1 MANTR
6 EWRITPLA
14 WYTLWEY
21 KLYFVNLGKWYAKIF
36 LRKGKITKTPYLTFE
51 ADSKIELI
59 QKIDDH
65 CLKTFGKIFRYK
77 KLAHQEPEKAPK
89 TKPNQTKVPEKIPC
103 TFSSDYPD
111 EVKKNAQEVTDGML
125 KLFANLIVDLDT
137 IKKNSWFCLVLSW
150 LSFACLI
157 GLIAITL

>member
-1 MANTR
+1 MSNTR

-36 LRKGKITKTPYLTFE
+36 LRKGKMTKTPYLTFE
-51 ADSKIELI
+51 ADSKIELM

-77 KLAHQEPEKAPK
+77 KLAHQEPS
-89 TKPNQTKVPEKIPC
+89 QTKREELKVHHVMPRSIPAVPDRDSINAYMEILHNLKIIK
-103 TFSSDYPD
+103 TLTTLWVMLS
-111 EVKKNAQEVTDGML
+111 ALAVTMIML
-125 KLFANLIVDLDT
+125 LNIMK
-137 IKKNSWFCLVLSW
+137 
-150 LSFACLI
+150 
-157 GLIAITL
+157 

>member
-36 LRKGKITKTPYLTFE
+36 LRKGKMTKTPYLTFE
-51 ADSKIELI
+51 ADSKVELL

-77 KLAHQEPEKAPK
+77 KLAHQEPAKKEP
-89 TKPNQTKVPEKIPC
+89 
-103 TFSSDYPD
+103 
-111 EVKKNAQEVTDGML
+111 VKKESAVKEKCICWGYPEDVKKTAQEVSDGLL
-125 KLFANLIVDLDT
+125 KFFVDIIVDTHNIYRLLKFSLVVSGLSLAWVIALIV
-137 IKKNSWFCLVLSW
+137 
-150 LSFACLI
+150 FAL
-157 GLIAITL
+157 

>member
-36 LRKGKITKTPYLTFE
+36 LRKGKMTKTPYLTFE
-51 ADSKIELI
+51 ADSKIDLLK
-59 QKIDDH
+59 KIDDH

-77 KLAHQEPEKAPK
+77 KLANQEPTQKKEEI
-89 TKPNQTKVPEKIPC
+89 KVHHVMPRTVFPSSVSRDNVCDYIEVLHNLKIIR
-103 TFSSDYPD
+103 TLNTLWVMLS
-111 EVKKNAQEVTDGML
+111 ALAVTMIML
-125 KLFANLIVDLDT
+125 LNIMK
-137 IKKNSWFCLVLSW
+137 
-150 LSFACLI
+150 
-157 GLIAITL
+157 

>member
-1 MANTR
+1 MSNTR

-36 LRKGKITKTPYLTFE
+36 LKKGKMTKTPYLTFE
-51 ADSKIELI
+51 ADSKTELL

-77 KLAHQEPEKAPK
+77 KLAHQEPAKKETKAENLK
-89 TKPNQTKVPEKIPC
+89 KETGCSYSYPE
-103 TFSSDYPD
+103 
-111 EVKKNAQEVTDGML
+111 EVKKNAQEVTDGLL
-125 KLFANLIVDLDT
+125 KFFVDIIVDMDK
-137 IKKNSWFCLVLSW
+137 IKRLAIVNIILS
-150 LSFACLI
+150 A
-157 GLIAITL
+157 IAVVMIMLLNIIK

>member
-1 MANTR
+1 MSNTR

-36 LRKGKITKTPYLTFE
+36 LRKGKMTKTPHLTFE
-51 ADSKIELI
+51 ADSKVELL

-77 KLAHQEPEKAPK
+77 KLAHQEPMKKETKAETLK
-89 TKPNQTKVPEKIPC
+89 KETGCSYSYPE
-103 TFSSDYPD
+103 
-111 EVKKNAQEVTDGML
+111 EVKKNAQEVTDGLL
-125 KLFANLIVDLDT
+125 KFFVDIIVDTHNINKLLK
-137 IKKNSWFCLVLSW
+137 ICLVVSW
-150 LSFACLI
+150 LSLAWVI
-157 GLIAITL
+157 ALIAFVL